1 MLPFSDWRIEPE
13 EIEIDCRPD
22 GTLWRLGG
30 GGFGDVRAP
39 LRAPVRRRAWPPRP
53 PRAPAV
59 HGVCS
64 TPAAQTRARSRHGA
78 SYVTPGI
85 IPHPTLAQLGA
96 VRRRCT
102 RRRAAA

>member
-39 LRAPVRRRAWPPRP
+39 PRAPARRLARPPRP
-53 PRAPAV
+53 PRAPRPAV
-59 HGVCS
+59 
-64 TPAAQTRARSRHGA
+64 PA
-78 SYVTPGI
+78 
-85 IPHPTLAQLGA
+85 
-96 VRRRCT
+96 RRRQ
-102 RRRAAA
+102 RERERAAAVVHQV

>member
-39 LRAPVRRRAWPPRP
+39 ARRLARPPRP
-53 PRAPAV
+53 PRAPRPAV
-59 HGVCS
+59 
-64 TPAAQTRARSRHGA
+64 PA
-78 SYVTPGI
+78 
-85 IPHPTLAQLGA
+85 
-96 VRRRCT
+96 RRRQ
-102 RRRAAA
+102 RERERAAAVVHQV